1 MAAKGKILIIDDD
14 PNFLEFI
21 KIILESENYEV
32 YTADNV
38 NEGLVVMHQQKPGL
52 LILDVMISYCFD
64 GLDMTRKI
72 RGDLELSK
80 TPIIMVSA
88 VVDKEDMAKALNGE
102 FKYNCFMS
110 KPISPCELVN
120 VVGRIL
126 S

>member
-1 MAAKGKILIIDDD
+1 MIAKGKILIVDDD
-14 PNFLEFI
+14 PSFLEFT

-38 NEGLVVMHQQKPGL
+38 NEGMEVMQQQRPDL

-72 RGDLELSK
+72 CDDLELSK
-80 TPIIMVSA
+80 TPIVMVSA
-88 VVDKEDMAKALNGE
+88 IVDKEDMVEALKGE
-102 FKYNCFMS
+102 STYSCFMS
-110 KPISPCELVN
+110 KPISPCELVS